1 MVKVKRNVQPFSI
14 SPDNEKTQLSLNIFN
29 VLKRETVLSIGDIGK
44 KADVPDGAVAEYI
57 NTCVKNDL
65 LKISGAGEGEPVKFN
80 EDFKKILGVG
90 FSDEECVVIIM
101 DLGGNVISKEH
112 IKIDPLSGLK
122 GRNKEVKEITE
133 RIKSKTNLK
142 GTKFHCAGVAVPEI
156 LSELNPKSVVI
167 LAEGVSHIFGCDV
180 FIAREVT
187 AAGYGE
193 KDSGDRAGGKDVL
206 YMHADVGS
214 GVIIKN
220 EMIFEPGA
228 VESGESAYLRPWKQ
242 FSIVKTAKS
251 LVNKGL
257 GTDIV
262 DMVDGNI
269 DNITLDVV
277 LNAAGNHDELAE
289 DLVKRSALALGVRVA
304 YLTNMFNTGI
314 VVLGGGTE
322 KKEGDFTQ
330 FVNESAKR
338 FFLKDLAGKV
348 NIVSGVLGKEA
359 SSIGAA
365 SLCRRELF
373 MEV

>member
-14 SPDNEKTQLSLNIFN
+14 SPDNDKARLSLNIFN

-44 KADVPDGAVAEYI
+44 KADMPDDAVAEYI

-90 FSDEECVVIIM
+90 FSDEECVVITM

-133 RIKSKTNLK
+133 RIKSKTKLK
-142 GTKFHCAGVAVPEI
+142 GIKFHCAGVAVPEI
-156 LSELNPKSVVI
+156 LSELNPKSAII

-193 KDSGDRAGGKDVL
+193 KDVL
-206 YMHADVGS
+206 YMHTDVGS
-214 GVIIKN
+214 GVIIKS
-220 EMIFEPGA
+220 EMIFEAGMA
-228 VESGESAYLRPWKQ
+228 DSGENAYLRPWKQ
-242 FSIVKTAKS
+242 FSIVKIAKS

-304 YLTNMFNTGI
+304 YLTNMFNTGMVI
-314 VVLGGGTE
+314 LGGGTE
-322 KKEGDFTQ
+322 KKDGDFAQ
-330 FVNESAKR
+330 FVNESAKK
-338 FFLKDLAGKV
+338 FFLKDLEGKV
-348 NIVSGVLGKEA
+348 DIVSGVLGKEA